1 MGIKGFY
8 NKWFINRRNKQDK
21 TYFGNL
27 PGIVSKE
34 TPPLVS
40 SIFFDLNALIHNAAG
55 KVYCYPEP
63 DRKKTKEF
71 QEFKKRE
78 EINSK
83 KNLEELEIEHHR
95 EVCMMIY
102 EHIKMFNPQDYV
114 VLAVDGVAPMAKI
127 TQQRSRRYK
136 KMLDSSPPPTGDVPL
151 KNRFDSNSI
160 TPGTDFM
167 FRLDVSIQLFLRDA
181 VRDAHFET
189 KHIIYSSHLTP
200 GEGEHKIFDVLRRK
214 DNGVVPGIG
223 VNIVVGADAD
233 LFMLSLLCKTPYLLI
248 YREADEEKVF
258 IDIDSLRVKLYEK
271 MTAFGVLEIPVNI
284 VIQDFVLIFFTI
296 GNDFLPN
303 ILSFDDVKSSINTSF
318 ISYTTLGLPLTDEN
332 GQILWENYVKFIGK
346 IAKKEQVLLENIV
359 KNVQYSEPHKSLVDA
374 TTRIFN
380 AENVIEGT
388 FSEDVAGGKESV
400 SYKVD
405 MKKLGENW
413 YKKVFEPRHPDA
425 TNLLKKFN
433 ATELISKSKIKEN
446 IDEMCLE
453 YFKGMQW
460 IMRYYL
466 FGHNAVT
473 SRFIYVYHYAPL
485 VQDMASAME
494 RFIAQASGSLPTV
507 ESIANHIDDPIITPI
522 HQLLM
527 VQPNSSWDLIP
538 GKFRFLLFDPLR
550 DISPMSFM
558 VDAEGRKGKKGEKSY
573 TDIALLSIV
582 DPRRVIDEATRFPI
596 PAKYGI
602 VKTKFVLNAYYKKIP
617 FIPMNLKELRRFQ
630 EKQAN
635 SGGFVNRVEKDK
647 PKSRDIVVDMIEDA
661 VEEAIEESVTDIV
674 TLPKY
679 TKPEKQG
686 VILLGWNARYV
697 M

>member
-34 TPPLVS
+34 VPPLVS
-40 SIFFDLNALIHNAAG
+40 CLFFDLNSLIHNAAG
-55 KVYCYPEP
+55 KVYCYAVP
-63 DRKKTKEF
+63 DAKDAKALKEF
-71 QEFKKRE
+71 KVRY

-83 KNLEELEIEHHR
+83 KNLEELELEHHR
-95 EVCMMIY
+95 EVCMAIY
-102 EHIKMFNPQDYV
+102 ESIKMFNPQDYV

-136 KMLDSSPPPTGDVPL
+136 KLLDSAPPTGEVPL
-151 KNRFDSNSI
+151 EKRFDSNSI

-167 FRLDVSIQLFLRDA
+167 FRLDASIQIFLRDA
-181 VRDAHFET
+181 VRDAHFQV
-189 KHIIYSSHLTP
+189 KHIVYSSHLTP
-200 GEGEHKIFDVLRRK
+200 GEGEHKIFDVLRQAN
-214 DNGVVPGIG
+214 NGVVPGDG

-233 LFMLSLLCKTPYLLI
+233 LFMLSLLSKTPYLLI
-248 YREADEEKVF
+248 YREADNEKVF
-258 IDIDSLRVKLYEK
+258 IDIDSLRLKINEK
-271 MTAFGVLEIPVNI
+271 MTAFGVLDIPINI

-296 GNDFLPN
+296 GNDFLPH
-303 ILSFDDVKSSINTSF
+303 ILAFEEVKDSINTSF
-318 ISYTTLGLPLTDEN
+318 IAYTTLGLPLTDAN
-332 GQILWENYVKFIGK
+332 GQILWENYVQFIKK
-346 IAKKEQVLLENIV
+346 IAKKEQMLLENV
-359 KNVQYSEPHKSLVDA
+359 AKNGHSEPIKALVDA

-380 AENVIEGT
+380 KENVIEGT
-388 FSEDVAGGKESV
+388 SSEDVAGGKESV
-400 SYKVD
+400 SFSVD
-405 MKKLGENW
+405 MQKLSKEW
-413 YKKVFEPRHPDA
+413 YKKIFSPRHPDA
-425 TNLLKKFN
+425 DELLKKFKAGHLSQKN
-433 ATELISKSKIKEN
+433 FDVKEG
-446 IDEMCLE
+446 IQEMCLE

-466 FGHNAVT
+466 FGHSAVT

-485 VQDMASAME
+485 VKDMLAVME
-494 RFIAQASGSLPTV
+494 NNMDKLPTI
-507 ESIANHIDDPIITPI
+507 ESITNHIDDPIITPI

-538 GKFRFLLFDPLR
+538 GKFRFLLYDPLR

-558 VDAEGRKGKKGEKSY
+558 VDKEGRRGNKDY

-596 PAKYGI
+596 PSKYGV
-602 VKTKFVLNAYYKKIP
+602 VKTKFILNAYYKKIP
-617 FIPMNLKELRRFQ
+617 FIPMNLKELQKFQ
-630 EKQAN
+630 EKHAN
-635 SGGFVNRVEKDK
+635 KAVGVK
-647 PKSRDIVVDMIEDA
+647 PKSREVVNEIIEDA
-661 VEEAIEESVTDIV
+661 IEEAIEESITDVV

-679 TKPEKQG
+679 TKPEKPG
-686 VILLGWNARYV
+686 VISLSWNAKYV